1 MSSKGIWFVLG
12 RMSMSYFT
20 ISTHPH
26 PLTLNR
32 FKVGFVKILLFF
44 LFFVYFT
51 LDFVSFL
58 LFRSSSS
65 FFLFLHLKK
74 MEKICYPGPST
85 WIPRSYGLSVCING
99 VWLYFREIL
108 KLQPTYHSLTH
119 SVITTNKGVFQWIM
133 MIASDHPSS
142 LMYGNT
148 HHHRES
154 FRQKLNAPIDG
165 IK

>member
-12 RMSMSYFT
+12 RMSMCYFT
-20 ISTHPH
+20 ILTHPH

-32 FKVGFVKILLFF
+32 FKVGLVKILLFF

-58 LFRSSSS
+58 LFLSS
-65 FFLFLHLKK
+65 FFFPFFIKK
-74 MEKICYPGPST
+74 MGKICYPRPST
-85 WIPRSYGLSVCING
+85 WIPRSYGLSVCIDG

-119 SVITTNKGVFQWIM
+119 SVITTKRGVFQWIM

-142 LMYGNT
+142 LTYGNT
-148 HHHRES
+148 HHHDAASSQRKFPTE
-154 FRQKLNAPIDG
+154 A
-165 IK
+165 

>member
-12 RMSMSYFT
+12 RMSMCYFT
-20 ISTHPH
+20 ILTHPH

-32 FKVGFVKILLFF
+32 FKVGLVKILLFF

-51 LDFVSFL
+51 FLFYFFPSFS
-58 LFRSSSS
+58 FFF
-65 FFLFLHLKK
+65 FFLFFFFSLKK
-74 MEKICYPGPST
+74 MGKICYPRPST

-119 SVITTNKGVFQWIM
+119 SVITTKKGVFQWIM

-148 HHHRES
+148 HHHRER
-154 FRQKLNAPIDG
+154 FPKKHITPQLTA
-165 IK
+165 

>member
-74 MEKICYPGPST
+74 MGKICYPGPST

-119 SVITTNKGVFQWIM
+119 SVITTKKGVFQWIM

-154 FRQKLNAPIDG
+154 FPQKHNAPIDG

>member
-12 RMSMSYFT
+12 RMSMCYFT
-20 ISTHPH
+20 ILTHPH
-26 PLTLNR
+26 PPTLNR
-32 FKVGFVKILLFF
+32 FKVGLVKILLFF

-51 LDFVSFL
+51 LDFISFL
-58 LFRSSSS
+58 LFLSSS
-65 FFLFLHLKK
+65 FFSFFFSLKK
-74 MEKICYPGPST
+74 MGKICYPRPST

-119 SVITTNKGVFQWIM
+119 SVITTKKGVFQWIM